1 MQVCEKAVQWEWGR
15 GSEKTMQN
23 LSLLSAA
30 VVAVVAAGVAAHE
43 PDTMPEQLA
52 VHSVEIERAFVS
64 RKADMN
70 AVAISN
76 DATLISVAAVD
87 HIPLTIDDPLDP
99 STVAYDLTMTW
110 MKGDEWQ
117 QKVNAFKAKYQDWE
131 NTNGGDI
138 GQYLNDRLVM
148 VAMGAANGKIDS
160 LKNGFIWLAYYKEFN
175 QQVPTLVS
183 TIMRDHKTSLMRLF
197 KDFTWE
203 KASQYV
209 KNKEWRSDKVK
220 Q

>member
-1 MQVCEKAVQWEWGR
+1 
-15 GSEKTMQN
+15 MQN
-23 LSLLSAA
+23 LSLFSAA
-30 VVAVVAAGVAAHE
+30 VLVTVAAAVAAHE
-43 PDTMPEQLA
+43 PDTMPERLSLRA
-52 VHSVEIERAFVS
+52 VEMDRAFVS
-64 RKADMN
+64 RKSESN
-70 AVAISN
+70 AVSIST
-76 DATLISVAAVD
+76 DALMVAAPLD
-87 HIPLTIDDPLDP
+87 RIPLTIDDPLDP

-110 MKGDEWQ
+110 MKGDEWH
-117 QKVNAFKAKYQDWE
+117 QKVSALKAKYQDWE

-175 QQVPTLVS
+175 QQVPSLVS
-183 TIMRDHKTSLMRLF
+183 TIMRDHKSSLMRLF